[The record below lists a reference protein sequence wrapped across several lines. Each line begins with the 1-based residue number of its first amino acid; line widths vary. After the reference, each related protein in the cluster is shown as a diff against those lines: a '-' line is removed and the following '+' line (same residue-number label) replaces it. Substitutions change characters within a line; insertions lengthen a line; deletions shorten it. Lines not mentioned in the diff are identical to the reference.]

1 MKILKLKRKVIS
13 HFTSLCIILIF
24 ITLLRI
30 LIRLMIF
37 IMFGC
42 VMCFTVLCCQIC
54 FIMWIWILN
63 WIWILIEVICLI
75 YIFFMRWW
83 RRNNGLRGWTDM
95 YFNFRD
101 IVFMCNLTGSC
112 SYNTL
117 YNNSRSWTKIKVKAN
132 VEKMLFKIGI
142 LGIGISRYS
151 QYDTCVR
158 VFF

>member
-24 ITLLRI
+24 IMHLRI

-63 WIWILIEVICLI
+63 WIWILIEVICFV

-95 YFNFRD
+95 YFNFRN

-142 LGIGISRYS
+142 LKNFVIFTGWYLR
-151 QYDTCVR
+151 
-158 VFF
+158 